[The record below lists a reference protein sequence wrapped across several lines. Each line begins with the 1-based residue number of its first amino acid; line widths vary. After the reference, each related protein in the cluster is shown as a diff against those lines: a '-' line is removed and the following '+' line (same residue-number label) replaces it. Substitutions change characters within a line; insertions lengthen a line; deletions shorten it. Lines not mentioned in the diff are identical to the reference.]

1 MNTEIIIIL
10 IILVTAVVLFVTEKI
25 PVDLVALMVMAVL
38 ILAGILTPEEGFTGF
53 SNEATITIAAMYILS
68 QGLFKTG
75 VANYIGRIFTKIF
88 KRTFWIAN
96 SIMLFI
102 SGIISAF
109 INNTTLV
116 ALSLPIILKTAK
128 ETKVSASKLLLPLS
142 YATVFGGMLTLIGT
156 STNILVSSL
165 AKQMGQPAFSM
176 FEFTHL
182 GLIFFAVGLLY
193 MIFIGIHLIP
203 ERRTDADL
211 TTSFGLGE
219 YLTEIIIKKE
229 SGFIGKRINE
239 VSLVKNLG
247 IEIIEIKRNQERIL
261 LPSPATVLQDNDRL
275 RIKCDVEKIKELK
288 EKTGVLLKPG
298 LKWRDEELQGE
309 DYILVEAVISPHS
322 FLIGKNL
329 KELRFR
335 NSFGATVLAIRHRGM
350 IMYENVA
357 TTSLMAGDALLLE
370 ISKINFDRL
379 RENEAFVVV
388 SEVEPPTF
396 KKVKIIFSIFI
407 MLGVVVT
414 ASLEILPISIAAVVG
429 SILLVLTR
437 CISLESAY
445 KAVDW
450 QVIMLL
456 AGSISLGYAMQKT
469 GTAEFLS
476 DSILSVAGN
485 FGPTLIISAFYL
497 ITLILTEAMSNNAT
511 AALMTP
517 IAISTAA
524 SLNLDPRPFLITVM
538 FAASLAFMMPVG
550 YQTHLMIFNP
560 GRYRII
566 DFIKVGTPL
575 NIIFWILA
583 SLLIPVFFPF

>member
-1 MNTEIIIIL
+1 VNTEIIIIL

-396 KKVKIIFSIFI
+396 KKVKIIFSILI

>member
-1 MNTEIIIIL
+1 VNTEIIIIL

-370 ISKINFDRL
+370 ISKINFERL

>member
-1 MNTEIIIIL
+1 LNTEIIIIL
-10 IILVTAVVLFVTEKI
+10 AIVIVAVILFVTEKI
-25 PVDLVALMVMAVL
+25 PVDLVSLMVMAVL
-38 ILAGILTPEEGFTGF
+38 ILIGILSPEEGFMGF
-53 SNEATITIAAMYILS
+53 SNEATITIAALYILS

-75 VANYIGRIFTKIF
+75 VVNYIGRIFIKIF
-88 KRTFWIAN
+88 KRKFWVAN
-96 SIMLFI
+96 STMLFV

-109 INNTTLV
+109 INNTTQV
-116 ALSLPIILKTAK
+116 ALTLPILLKVAK
-128 ETKVSASKLLLPLS
+128 ETKISASKLLLPLS
-142 YATVFGGMLTLIGT
+142 YATVFGGILTLIGT

-165 AKQMGQPAFSM
+165 AKQQGQPPFSM
-176 FEFTHL
+176 FEFTPL
-182 GLIFFAVGLLY
+182 ALIFFIVGLLY
-193 MIFIGIHLIP
+193 LIFIGIRLIP
-203 ERRTDADL
+203 ERRINDDL
-211 TTSFGLGE
+211 TASFGLGE

-229 SGFIGKRINE
+229 SGFVGKKINE
-239 VSLVKNLG
+239 VSLVKDLG
-247 IEIIEIKRNQERIL
+247 IEVIEVKRIDDRIL
-261 LPSPATVLQDNDRL
+261 LPSPLTVIRENDRL
-275 RIKCDVEKIKELK
+275 RIKCNVEKIKELK
-288 EKTGVLLKPG
+288 EKTGILLKPG

-329 KELRFR
+329 KGLRFR
-335 NSFGATVLAIRHRGM
+335 NSFGATVLAIRHRGA

-357 TTSLMAGDALLLE
+357 TTALMAGDALLIE
-370 ISKINFDRL
+370 ISKINFERL

-396 KKVKIIFSIFI
+396 KKSKIVLSIVI

-414 ASLEILPISIAAVVG
+414 ASMEILPISTAAIMG
-429 SILLVLTR
+429 SILLVLSR
-437 CISLESAY
+437 CISLENAY

-456 AGSISLGYAMQKT
+456 AGSISLGLAMQKT
-469 GTAEFLS
+469 GTAKFLAG
-476 DSILSVAGN
+476 SILSVTGSLGPN
-485 FGPTLIISAFYL
+485 FILSAFYL

-524 SLNLDPRPFLITVM
+524 SLDLDPRPFLITVM
-538 FAASLAFMMPVG
+538 FAASLAFMMPIG